1 MKPAVNEIQA
11 KPTTGAVDKYV
22 MKFCIEGIYFF
33 IFLRVCV
40 IYIKMNSLSI
50 FLFNY

>member
-1 MKPAVNEIQA
+1 MKPAVNETA

-22 MKFCIEGIYFF
+22 MKFCIEGIFF
-33 IFLRVCV
+33 IFLRVCNL
-40 IYIKMNSLSI
+40 YEMH